1 MMQILEK
8 TLERERQ
15 DKEKEKSRRKS
26 SEQIVLKLSGN
37 VQTVLSI
44 LSFCNTVFSFF
55 KTSFVTSIS
64 VLSFCFIVFI
74 FFNIF
79 CNKGLFGVACYAS

>member
-1 MMQILEK
+1 MKQILEK

-15 DKEKEKSRRKS
+15 DKEKEKSRRKN

-44 LSFCNTVFSFF
+44 LSFCYIVFSFF
-55 KTSFVTSIS
+55 KTSFVTSVS
-64 VLSFCFIVFI
+64 LSS
-74 FFNIF
+74 
-79 CNKGLFGVACYAS
+79 LFAI